1 VDFRVAFL
9 SDIEHRTE
17 ANEWERAI
25 KERLPK
31 NKGFH
36 WEELRWEGY
45 SWRRSWS
52 RQQLA
57 RGRTTALGDW
67 ADVILGFGSRSA
79 WDRMLAWPEM
89 ARWRKEGKAILWL
102 HTAPVDDPMEEM
114 HSPDVEVIRREVWSR
129 IDPLIGSLSSLA
141 EQSLG
146 RRKKRAHEEKLRAE
160 LKADQDELSRLTREW
175 WYSYR
180 AKRHPRNPFKIEAEL
195 MASVREEKARGPGT
209 TLADPSWSAA
219 IKKFKEELQ
228 QKKAQWEAKHQQK
241 EAQWEAQWEAERQ
254 QKEAQWEAEHQKE
267 EAQRWH
273 NIELT
278 CRSETTVGPVS
289 QTDNAGDI
297 YLVRITGS
305 ELSRATRGADERERI
320 PDREALVTDS
330 VSCAVYSPPQWE
342 GGTTELVQIC
352 VYLKED
358 LNTVETESLAV
369 DPMAR
374 RLRAQVLG
382 VDLSRNTRL
391 SITLSLD
398 PPCDISPSLASV
410 IWRGEAISVSFA
422 VKILPV
428 LRRVRALGTVE
439 IRLDR
444 SAAPIGVLHFRVE
457 LVPQGTRTE
466 SVTRPLGEV
475 ARLTESVFV
484 SYASEDRSEVLRRVQ
499 GLKALGIQFF
509 QDILNLAPGQRWAQ
523 ELWRLIDQSDVFL
536 LCWSSAARKSEW
548 VRKEYLQANTTSSRS
563 SDKRPHIAILPLE
576 GPPPP
581 EPPPEL
587 AHLHF
592 SDDLLYA
599 IKVESDLSAEARTQ
613 SND

>member
-1 VDFRVAFL
+1 MSVDFRIAFL
-9 SDIEHRTE
+9 SDGEHRTE
-17 ANEWERAI
+17 AKEWERAI

-31 NKGFH
+31 NEGFC
-36 WEELRWEGY
+36 WEEY

-52 RQQLA
+52 PQQL
-57 RGRTTALGDW
+57 GRTTALGDW

-79 WDRMLAWPEM
+79 WDRMVAWPEM

-114 HSPDVEVIRREVWSR
+114 QSPDVQVIRREVWIR

-146 RRKKRAHEEKLRAE
+146 RRKERAHEEKLRAE
-160 LKADQDELSRLTREW
+160 LKADQDELSRLTWNWE
-175 WYSYR
+175 YLYR
-180 AKRHPRNPFKIEAEL
+180 VKRHRRNPFKIEAAGEL
-195 MASVREEKARGPGT
+195 MAQVREKARRVLREPNE
-209 TLADPSWSAA
+209 LLDKA
-219 IKKFKEELQ
+219 IKKLEAERQ
-228 QKKAQWEAKHQQK
+228 QK
-241 EAQWEAQWEAERQ
+241 EAQWEAERQ
-254 QKEAQWEAEHQKE
+254 QKEAQWGAQWVAQWEAERQKEEAQWEAERQKE

-273 NIELT
+273 NIELR

-289 QTDNAGDI
+289 QTDNAADI

-305 ELSRATRGADERERI
+305 ELSHATRGADEGERI
-320 PDREALVTDS
+320 PDSEAPVTDS
-330 VSCAVYSPPQWE
+330 VSCAVYSPSQWE
-342 GGTTELVQIC
+342 GGTTELVQIH
-352 VYLKED
+352 VYLKKD

-382 VDLSRNTRL
+382 VDLSHNTRL
-391 SITLSLD
+391 SITLALD
-398 PPCDISPSLASV
+398 PPCDISPPLAAV

-422 VKILPV
+422 VKIPPL

-466 SVTRPLGEV
+466 SVARPLGEV
-475 ARLTESVFV
+475 ARLTDSVFV

-509 QDILNLAPGQRWAQ
+509 QDILSLSPGQRWAQ
-523 ELWRLIDQSDVFL
+523 ELWRRIDQSDVFL
-536 LCWSSAARKSEW
+536 LCWSSAASKSEW

-599 IKVESDLSAEARTQ
+599 LKVENDISAEARTH